1 MTTSLTAIKPLLNE
15 LKRDLQELYGDRLV
29 KLILFG
35 SHARGEAN
43 LDSDIDLLAVL
54 KSPVSQVQEIFN
66 MSNLLVKMLLEHDEL
81 VSIIPMSE
89 ERFNAKDVALLRN
102 IHREGIELWTDLE
115 SCFPS
120 KGNSWI
126 ALTRNFRIALS
137 YDSRTLT
144 SSTIKE
150 SASIAST
157 ITVVVIKSAS
167 LMMGRRFLVRFI
179 ISRHWLMPEIAS
191 L

>member
-102 IHREGIELWTDLE
+102 IHREGIEL
-115 SCFPS
+115 
-120 KGNSWI
+120 
-126 ALTRNFRIALS
+126 
-137 YDSRTLT
+137 
-144 SSTIKE
+144 
-150 SASIAST
+150 
-157 ITVVVIKSAS
+157 
-167 LMMGRRFLVRFI
+167 
-179 ISRHWLMPEIAS
+179 
-191 L
+191 